1 MLQEKLEAIQ
11 KLTEIEVTDSLSA
24 FYCVEPMENG
34 CKYTCE
40 KVLYISCTL
49 CSLISR
55 NHVTTLRMN
64 VFISSPYMKDHSK
77 NLKIWLKNTSR

>member
-11 KLTEIEVTDSLSA
+11 KLTEIEVTDGLSA
-24 FYCVEPMENG
+24 FYCVEPMEK

-40 KVLYISCTL
+40 KAFYVSCTFF
-49 CSLISR
+49 SIISR